1 MTALQQLEAAEAAT
15 AAALKTAPWSTD
27 PQGLMLIDRNG
38 NPLLRHLAN
47 GSAWS
52 WDKDFEPIF
61 APEVISYFLAMNP
74 AAMLPILQQMREFM
88 QMLESNTP
96 QGPFLSPA
104 EEEAILR
111 DALETMGTETQLN
124 KCAEECGELI
134 AVLNQWREGRATNA
148 HSAEEVADTRLMN
161 NQMRLFFGPQLVDT
175 IYYQKLLRLKE
186 RIAAH
191 KKEGK

>member
-47 GSAWS
+47 GCAWA
-52 WDKDFEPIF
+52 WDKDFDPIF
-61 APEVISYFLAMNP
+61 APEVVSYFLAMNP
-74 AAMLPILQQMREFM
+74 AAMRPLLQQMRELM
-88 QMLESNTP
+88 QMLESDAAK
-96 QGPFLSPA
+96 GPFLSHA

-148 HSAEEVADTRLMN
+148 HSAEEVADVRLIN

-175 IYYQKLLRLKE
+175 IYYQKILRLKE

>member
-15 AAALKTAPWSTD
+15 AAALDTAPWGTD
-27 PQGLMLIDRNG
+27 PQGLMLLDRNG
-38 NPLLRHLAN
+38 NQLLRHLAN
-47 GSAWS
+47 GSAWT

-74 AAMLPILQQMREFM
+74 AAMLPLLQQMRAFM
-88 QMLESNTP
+88 QMLESDAAK
-96 QGPFLSPA
+96 GPFLSPA
-104 EEEAILR
+104 EEEQILR
-111 DALETMGTETQLN
+111 DALETMGTETQFN

-134 AVLNQWREGRATNA
+134 AVLNQWREGRATDA
-148 HSAEEVADTRLMN
+148 QSAEEVADARLMN
-161 NQMRLFFGPQLVDT
+161 DQMRLFFGPQLVDT

-191 KKEGK
+191 KEGK

>member
-15 AAALKTAPWSTD
+15 AAALDTAPWGTD
-27 PQGLMLIDRNG
+27 PQGLMLLDRNG
-38 NPLLRHLAN
+38 NQLLRHLAN
-47 GSAWS
+47 GSAWT

-74 AAMLPILQQMREFM
+74 AAMLPLLQQMRAFM
-88 QMLESNTP
+88 QMLESDAAK
-96 QGPFLSPA
+96 GPFLSPA
-104 EEEAILR
+104 EEEQILR
-111 DALETMGTETQLN
+111 DALETMGTETQFN

-134 AVLNQWREGRATNA
+134 AVLNQWREGRATDA
-148 HSAEEVADTRLMN
+148 QSAEEVADARLMN
-161 NQMRLFFGPQLVDT
+161 DQMRLFFGPQLVDT
-175 IYYQKLLRLKE
+175 ISYQKLLRLKE

>member
-1 MTALQQLEAAEAAT
+1 MTVLQQLEAAEAAT

-27 PQGLMLIDRNG
+27 PQGRMLLDRNG

-47 GSAWS
+47 GSAWN
-52 WDKDFEPIF
+52 WNGDFEPIF

-74 AAMLPILQQMREFM
+74 AAMLPLLQQMRAFM
-88 QMLESNTP
+88 QMMETDTP

-111 DALETMGTETQLN
+111 DALETMGTETQFN

-134 AVLNQWREGRATNA
+134 AALNQWREGRATNA
-148 HSAEEVADTRLMN
+148 HSAEEVADARLMN

-175 IYYQKLLRLKE
+175 IYYQKILRLKE

>member
-1 MTALQQLEAAEAAT
+1 MTSLKQLEAAEAAT
-15 AAALKTAPWSTD
+15 AAALDTAPWGTD
-27 PQGLMLIDRNG
+27 PQGLMLLDRNG
-38 NPLLRHLAN
+38 NQLLRHLAN
-47 GSAWS
+47 GSAWT
-52 WDKDFEPIF
+52 WDQDFEPIF

-74 AAMLPILQQMREFM
+74 AAMLPLLQQMRELM
-88 QMLESNTP
+88 QMLESDAAK
-96 QGPFLSPA
+96 GPFLSHA

-148 HSAEEVADTRLMN
+148 HSAEEVADVRLIN

-175 IYYQKLLRLKE
+175 IYYQKILRLKD
-186 RIAAH
+186 RIATH

>member
-27 PQGLMLIDRNG
+27 PQGLMLLDRNG
-38 NPLLRHLAN
+38 KPLLRHMAN
-47 GSAWS
+47 GVAWM
-52 WDKDFEPIF
+52 WDNDFEPIF
-61 APEVISYFLAMNP
+61 APEVVSYFLAMNP
-74 AAMLPILQQMREFM
+74 ATMRPILQQMREFM
-88 QMLESNTP
+88 QMMESDTP

-104 EEEAILR
+104 EEEQILR
-111 DALETMGTETQLN
+111 DALETWGADAQIN
-124 KCAEECGELI
+124 QCCEECGELI
-134 AVLNQWREGRATNA
+134 AALNHMRRGRGSLAE
-148 HSAEEVADTRLMN
+148 SAEEIADDSLMN
-161 NQMRLFFGPQLVDT
+161 KQMRLLVGPQLVDT